1 MPSTN
6 SLTLFVL
13 VAEEQR
19 LISVDQAMLDDA
31 YPLLEK
37 IDQDMDNGWRLGRRF
52 VHSPSTLERCQVAA
66 NRLLTALHTQNQ
78 ASMTLMAAYIL
89 RRLPGVKTVNINSEG
104 EANETMFY
112 DHNDALML

>member
-1 MPSTN
+1 MSSTN
-6 SLTLFVL
+6 SLTLSVL

-19 LISVDQAMLDDA
+19 LLSVDQTMLDDA

-37 IDQDMDNGWRLGRRF
+37 MDQDMDNGWQLGRSF
-52 VHSPSTLERCQVAA
+52 VQSPSTMERCQVAA

-89 RRLPGVKTVNINSEG
+89 MRLPGVKTVNINSEG

-112 DHNDALML
+112 DHNDALM